1 MGKIYKKI
9 ICGIFGL
16 LCIVAALCIGYVAG
30 SRHERADTPA
40 EERTFYAS
48 VEIIGENTLTVQGL
62 DVNDINKRGKFH
74 LTLGDA
80 TVMEWNYTPI
90 GLSDLKPGSRI
101 SITYTGDIA
110 ETEPA
115 EISQVTKIILLE
127 ETLDHLPRLVFRD
140 ACVTAF
146 ASYPGYTSTYSIEL
160 DHKDICTIWGLNQ
173 LPGIY
178 DIPDSPVWKGRA
190 EFYEDGSIAIVYL
203 MAYNNPVAMDHDVML
218 CHIALRPG
226 NMPLQ
231 TTFFSDEGP
240 TCTFWDT
247 PITALETGNSYQ
259 GDETMTMTRFSEF
272 YLRFMTPKAEP
283 IGLEAQFYAPDGR
296 VAQTKELMNKIT
308 GYCLDPESTFT
319 LDAIAQKVP
328 DPWKND
334 SSYTQYI
341 PRAFDDYH
349 LQFSHLDKE
358 NGATILL
365 LSYTEEDNGAG
376 KSLQWRVKKCT
387 APVATVTMD
396 APESYDLRLNDTIDS
411 TDIHSLGLYG
421 ERSEEEINILSNPV
435 FAIGDLT
442 EDMVAGRIFEKY
454 ESYYP
459 QPYIQLSV
467 LYPDNT
473 VISFSGHWD
482 PSELY
487 RLLTSL
493 PQAAESDAPTP

>member
-9 ICGIFGL
+9 LCGILGL

-30 SRHERADTPA
+30 SHHERADTPA
-40 EERTFYAS
+40 EKRTFYAS

-115 EISQVTKIILLE
+115 GISQVTKIILLE

-140 ACVTAF
+140 AYVTGE
-146 ASYPGYTSTYSIEL
+146 ASVVGYDSTYSIEL
-160 DHKDICTIWGLNQ
+160 DYEDICTIWGLDS
-173 LPGIY
+173 LPGINT
-178 DIPDSPVWKGRA
+178 DPQGTIWNGRA
-190 EFYEDGSIAIVYL
+190 EFYEDGSIAVVNL
-203 MAYNNPVAMDHDVML
+203 MAFNNYIEMKNDVAL
-218 CHIALRPG
+218 CQISLRPG
-226 NMPLQ
+226 ALPQQATYYN
-231 TTFFSDEGP
+231 DETP
-240 TCTFWDT
+240 TCTFWDI
-247 PITALETGNSYQ
+247 PIIALNTGYGYQ
-259 GDETMTMTRFSEF
+259 GNENMALLRLSQF
-272 YLRFMTPKAEP
+272 YLRFMTSGANPM
-283 IGLEAQFYAPDGR
+283 GVEARFFAPDGR
-296 VAQTKELMNKIT
+296 IPQTKELMNRIT

-319 LDAIAQKVP
+319 LDAIAQKIP

-334 SSYTQYI
+334 SNYTQYI

-349 LQFSHLDKE
+349 LQFSRLDRE

-376 KSLQWRVKKCT
+376 KSLQWTVKRCT
-387 APVATVTMD
+387 APVATVAMD
-396 APESYDLRLNDTIDS
+396 APGSYDLRLNDTIDS

-435 FAIGDLT
+435 FAIG
-442 EDMVAGRIFEKY
+442 I
-454 ESYYP
+454 
-459 QPYIQLSV
+459 
-467 LYPDNT
+467 
-473 VISFSGHWD
+473 
-482 PSELY
+482 
-487 RLLTSL
+487 
-493 PQAAESDAPTP
+493 